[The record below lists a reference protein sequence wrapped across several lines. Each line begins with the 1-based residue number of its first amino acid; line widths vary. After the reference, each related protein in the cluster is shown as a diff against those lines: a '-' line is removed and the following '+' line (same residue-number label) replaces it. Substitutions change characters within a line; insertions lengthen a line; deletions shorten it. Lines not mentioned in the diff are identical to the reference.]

1 MYIKDYVVMNEWTYS
16 KENEIVH
23 ESGFR
28 LELLAGSWLAPTE
41 LNPIIVKT
49 HSPVKTAGLIREGL
63 KFSKRQNPPKFNQSN
78 SKSSALLA

>member
-16 KENEIVH
+16 KENELVH

-63 KFSKRQNPPKFNQSN
+63 NTVDRHIYRHPRRLIK
-78 SKSSALLA
+78 